1 MVFSE
6 TLRLSVIE
14 SFAQSS
20 QRLLK
25 NAKVIE
31 LMPNKI
37 KVGVLGATGA
47 VGQKFVTL
55 LEDHPWFELTEL
67 AASDRSAGKS
77 YKEAAVWR
85 QYKPIPER
93 LKATKVKPCEPTLDC
108 RVVFSG
114 LDSSVAGEVE
124 ESFARAGYIVL
135 SNSKNH
141 RMDAD
146 VPLLVPE
153 INPEHLDLIKV
164 QRKRRGWT
172 GAIVTNPNCSTIG
185 LVMALAPIH
194 RALGVKRVIV
204 ATMQALSGA
213 GYPGHSAIDMLG
225 NVIPFIGGEEDKVET
240 EPLKIM
246 GTLDGDEIR
255 FADCRISAHT
265 NRVFVEDGHME
276 CVSLELETKATPD
289 EVARALAR
297 FSSLPQELKL
307 PTAPERPVIVTDER
321 DRPQPRFDRDAG
333 NGMSAVVGRIRE
345 CPVFDI
351 RLVVLSHNTIRGAA
365 GAAILN
371 AELMSAQG
379 LLE

>member
-1 MVFSE
+1 M
-6 TLRLSVIE
+6 
-14 SFAQSS
+14 AD
-20 QRLLK
+20 K
-25 NAKVIE
+25 
-31 LMPNKI
+31 MP
-37 KVGVLGATGA
+37 VGVLGATGA
-47 VGQKFVTL
+47 VGQKFVAL

-77 YKEAAVWR
+77 YKDATTWR
-85 QYKPIPER
+85 QYKPIPQK
-93 LKATKVKPCEPTLDC
+93 LKDQPVKPCEPMLNC

-114 LDSSVAGEVE
+114 LDSSVAGEIE
-124 ESFARAGYIVL
+124 ENFARAGYVVL
-135 SNSKNH
+135 SNSRNH
-141 RMDAD
+141 RMDDD

-153 INPEHLDLIKV
+153 INPEHLALITV
-164 QRKRRGWT
+164 QRARRGWT

-194 RALGVKRVIV
+194 RAFGVKRAIV
-204 ATMQALSGA
+204 TTMQALSGA

-225 NVIPFIGGEEDKVET
+225 NVIPYIGGEEDKVET

-246 GTLDGDEIR
+246 GTLEGERVR

-276 CVSLELETKATPD
+276 CVSVELEKMAKPD
-289 EVARALAR
+289 EVARALAQ
-297 FSSLPQELKL
+297 FSSLPQELNL
-307 PTAPERPVIVTDER
+307 PFAPERPVIVTDER

-351 RLVVLSHNTIRGAA
+351 RFVVLSHNTIRGAA

-371 AELMSAQG
+371 AELMKAQG
-379 LLE
+379 MLD

>member
-1 MVFSE
+1 
-6 TLRLSVIE
+6 
-14 SFAQSS
+14 
-20 QRLLK
+20 
-25 NAKVIE
+25 
-31 LMPNKI
+31 MPNKI

-93 LKATKVKPCEPTLDC
+93 LKDTKVKPCEPNLDC

-135 SNSKNH
+135 SNSNNH

-146 VPLLVPE
+146 VPLLIPE

-164 QRKRRGWT
+164 QRERRGWT

-194 RALGVKRVIV
+194 RAFGVKRVIV

-225 NVIPFIGGEEDKVET
+225 NVIPFIGGEEDKMET

-276 CVSLELETKATPD
+276 CVSLELEKKATPD
-289 EVARALAR
+289 EVSSVLAR

-307 PTAPERPVIVTDER
+307 PSAPERPVIVTDER

-371 AELMSAQG
+371 AELMKAKG
-379 LLE
+379 LLLD

>member
-1 MVFSE
+1 M
-6 TLRLSVIE
+6 
-14 SFAQSS
+14 A
-20 QRLLK
+20 
-25 NAKVIE
+25 
-31 LMPNKI
+31 NKI
-37 KVGVLGATGA
+37 RVGILGATGA

-55 LEDHPWFELTEL
+55 LEDHPWFELVEL

-85 QYKPIPER
+85 QYKPIPET
-93 LKATKVKPCEPTLDC
+93 LKHRTVKLCEPTLDC

-114 LDSSVAGEVE
+114 LDSSIAGEVE
-124 ESFARAGYIVL
+124 ENFASAGYIVL

-141 RMDAD
+141 RMDDD

-153 INPEHLDLIKV
+153 INPDHLSLIKV
-164 QRKRRGWT
+164 QRERRGWP

-194 RALGVKRVIV
+194 RAFGVKRVIV
-204 ATMQALSGA
+204 TTMQALSGA

-246 GTLDGDEIR
+246 GALDGDRIR
-255 FADCRISAHT
+255 FAEFGISAHT

-276 CVSLELETKATPD
+276 CVSVELERKGKPD
-289 EVARALAR
+289 EVARTLAEFR
-297 FSSLPQELKL
+297 ALPQELRL
-307 PTAPERPVIVTDER
+307 PSAPERPVIVTDER

-333 NGMSAVVGRIRE
+333 DGMSSVVGRIRE

-351 RLVVLSHNTIRGAA
+351 RFVVLSHNTIRGAA

-371 AELMSAQG
+371 AELMRAKG
-379 LLE
+379 LLD

>member
-1 MVFSE
+1 MAN
-6 TLRLSVIE
+6 RI
-14 SFAQSS
+14 
-20 QRLLK
+20 
-25 NAKVIE
+25 
-31 LMPNKI
+31 P
-37 KVGVLGATGA
+37 VGVLGATGA
-47 VGQKFVTL
+47 VGQKFVSL
-55 LEDHPWFELTEL
+55 LENHPWFELTEL

-77 YKEAAVWR
+77 YKEATAWR

-93 LKATKVKPCEPTLDC
+93 LKDLTVKPCEPVLDC
-108 RVVFSG
+108 RVVFSS

-124 ESFARAGYIVL
+124 ENFARAGYIVL

-141 RMDAD
+141 RMDDD

-153 INPEHLDLIKV
+153 INPEHLELIKV
-164 QRKRRGWT
+164 QRARRGWP

-194 RALGVKRVIV
+194 RAFGVKRVIV

-246 GTLDGDEIR
+246 GTIEGDSIR

-276 CVSLELETKATPD
+276 CVSVELERKAKPD
-289 EVARALAR
+289 EVARVLAQ

-307 PTAPERPVIVTDER
+307 PFAPERPVLVADER

-333 NGMSAVVGRIRE
+333 NGMSAVVGRVRE

-351 RLVVLSHNTIRGAA
+351 RFVVLSHNTIRGAA

-371 AELMSAQG
+371 AELMKAKG
-379 LLE
+379 LIG

>member
-6 TLRLSVIE
+6 TLRIKRYLE
-14 SFAQSS
+14 F
-20 QRLLK
+20 R
-25 NAKVIE
+25 AKLAE
-31 LMPNKI
+31 TRKEREGDRLMPNKI

-194 RALGVKRVIV
+194 RAFGVKRVIV

-265 NRVFVEDGHME
+265 NRVFVEDGHIE

-371 AELMSAQG
+371 AELMSARG
-379 LLE
+379 LL